1 MTNLAAAATPL
12 VVSARAPIRPI
23 ALIAWG
29 FCALF
34 YFYQYALRSAPSVM
48 VPEMANTYSLS
59 ALGVGSLVGLYYY
72 AYAPVNLIAGAAL
85 DRYGAKWTIPIGV
98 FICGIG
104 VFMFGV
110 GEIASASIGRLLQGA
125 GSAFAFVGTLYVATN
140 HIPARY
146 LVFLIG
152 VTQMFGMLGGSAGQ
166 APVSHLLESYDLQ
179 WQDFW
184 IYAGVLGCILALIL
198 VLVLPSETS
207 RSGVR
212 TDARTHFRGSMFSTY
227 RVVFSNPQSWFCGLT
242 AGLLFIP
249 TTIGAMI
256 WGVSFLANGYGMES
270 AHAADIVALVPL
282 GWVIGCPILGLIAV
296 RIGRRKPVLIG
307 GGLVALGAQLVI
319 LYVDMTTMPPSMWL
333 SAFLLLGVAS
343 GAAMIPYT
351 IIKEAN
357 PDEVKGSATGAIN
370 FVNFGCSAVL
380 APVFGWLL
388 FSVSGVFQPESL
400 LLADF
405 RVGLTPIPLGI
416 LAAIVMAMFI
426 KETGPS
432 AP

>member
-1 MTNLAAAATPL
+1 MTNLAAATPL

-23 ALIAWG
+23 ALTAWG
-29 FCALF
+29 LCALF
-34 YFYQYALRSAPSVM
+34 YFYQYAVRSAPSVM
-48 VPEMANTYSLS
+48 VPEIADAYGLS
-59 ALGVGSLVGLYYY
+59 ALGVGSLIGLYYY
-72 AYAPVNLIAGAAL
+72 AYAPMNLIAGAAL
-85 DRYGAKWTIPIGV
+85 DRYGAKRTIPIGV

-104 VFMFGV
+104 VFLFGF
-110 GEIASASIGRLLQGA
+110 GEIASASLGRLLQGA
-125 GSAFAFVGTLYVATN
+125 GSAFAFVGTVYVATN
-140 HIPARY
+140 HIQARY
-146 LVFLIG
+146 LVLLIG

-166 APVSHLLESYDLQ
+166 APVSHLLEGYGLH

-184 IYAGVLGCILALIL
+184 IYAGVLGCILAIFL
-198 VLVLPSETS
+198 VLMLPSETS
-207 RSGVR
+207 RSSVRADVR
-212 TDARTHFRGSMFSTY
+212 TQSRGSMFSTY

-256 WGVSFLANGYGMES
+256 WGVSFLSNGYGMEP

-296 RIGRRKPVLIG
+296 RTGRRKPVLIG

-319 LYVDMTTMPPSMWL
+319 LYVDMSAVPSSLWL

-357 PDEVKGSATGAIN
+357 PEEVKGSATGALN
-370 FVNFGCSAVL
+370 FINFGCSALL

-388 FSVSGVFQPESL
+388 LSVSGVFQPESL

-405 RVGLTPIPLGI
+405 RLGLAPIPMGI
-416 LAAIVMAMFI
+416 LAAIVIAMCI

-432 AP
+432 VS